1 MKMASKSI
9 TATFESLPK
18 IAKVL
23 LLIFFGWIIC
33 GVYRILRYLETKN
46 IVTLVVALLG
56 LFTGVGNF
64 VLEVADVVT
73 EILSNKITF
82 FAD

>member
-1 MKMASKSI
+1 MAKSNSL

-18 IAKVL
+18 LVKVV
-23 LLIFFGWIIC
+23 LLIFFGWIIG
-33 GVYRILRYLETKN
+33 GVYRIIRYLETKN
-46 IVTLVVALLG
+46 ILTLVAALLG

-64 VLEVADVVT
+64 IMEVADIVT
-73 EILSNKITF
+73 EILHDKITF

>member
-1 MKMASKSI
+1 MASNSI
-9 TATFESLPK
+9 TAQFEKLPK
-18 IAKVL
+18 LGKIL

-33 GVYRILRYLETKN
+33 GVYRILRFLETKN
-46 IVTLVVALLG
+46 IMTLIVGLIG

>member
-1 MKMASKSI
+1 MANSNSF
-9 TATFESLPK
+9 TAAYESLPK
-18 IAKVL
+18 IAKI
-23 LLIFFGWIIC
+23 LIQIFLGAIVGGI
-33 GVYRILRYLETKN
+33 YRILRYLETKN

>member
-1 MKMASKSI
+1 MASKSI

-46 IVTLVVALLG
+46 IVTLG

>member
-1 MKMASKSI
+1 MAKSNSL

-18 IAKVL
+18 LVKVI
-23 LLIFFGWIIC
+23 LLIFFGWIIG
-33 GVYRILRYLETKN
+33 GVYRIIRYLETKN
-46 IVTLVVALLG
+46 ILTLVAALLG

-64 VLEVADVVT
+64 IMEIADIVT
-73 EILSNKITF
+73 EVLHNKITF